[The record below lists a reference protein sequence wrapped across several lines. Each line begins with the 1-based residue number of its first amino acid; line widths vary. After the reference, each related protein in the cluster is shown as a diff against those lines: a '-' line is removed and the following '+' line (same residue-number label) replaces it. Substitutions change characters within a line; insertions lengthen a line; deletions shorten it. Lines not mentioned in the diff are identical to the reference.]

1 MLITLE
7 HVSKQF
13 SNGRAAPRDLDLE
26 ISDGE
31 LTVLVGPSGC
41 GKTTTLR
48 LINRLVEPTNGRV
61 LIDGTDIATLDPVI
75 MRRDIGY
82 VIQQIGLFPH
92 LTIGANVA
100 MIPRLLGW
108 SKKRQADRVAELLS
122 LVGLDPDA
130 YRDRYPHELS
140 GGQQQRVGV
149 ARALGADPP
158 VLLMDEPFG
167 ALDPITRTHL
177 QDELLSI
184 QAGIRKTIVFVTH
197 DIDEAVRLGDRI
209 AIFAEDGTLAQ
220 RATARELLTSPATPF
235 VESFVGAE
243 RALLLLAV
251 TPVDRSMLSPVPP
264 HTHSSPPDLPVIALG
279 TPLRDALALM
289 VLHGAEA
296 LAVTAT
302 AEQREVIGV
311 LPAAALATLR
321 P

>member
-1 MLITLE
+1 
-7 HVSKQF
+7 
-13 SNGRAAPRDLDLE
+13 
-26 ISDGE
+26 
-31 LTVLVGPSGC
+31 
-41 GKTTTLR
+41 
-48 LINRLVEPTNGRV
+48 
-61 LIDGTDIATLDPVI
+61 
-75 MRRDIGY
+75 
-82 VIQQIGLFPH
+82 
-92 LTIGANVA
+92 
-100 MIPRLLGW
+100 
-108 SKKRQADRVAELLS
+108 
-122 LVGLDPDA
+122 
-130 YRDRYPHELS
+130 
-140 GGQQQRVGV
+140 
-149 ARALGADPP
+149 
-158 VLLMDEPFG
+158 MDEPFG